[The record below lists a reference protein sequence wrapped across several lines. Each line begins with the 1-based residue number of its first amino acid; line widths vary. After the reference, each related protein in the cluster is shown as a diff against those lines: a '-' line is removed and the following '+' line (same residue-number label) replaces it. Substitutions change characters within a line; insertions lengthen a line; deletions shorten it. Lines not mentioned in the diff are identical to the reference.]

1 MALTPDELIDIAPE
15 AIALVQ
21 AISASLK
28 KDADGKVRV
37 TKEEAREIRTKVLKL
52 AVEVTQHAID

>member
-1 MALTPDELIDIAPE
+1 MALSPDELIDIAPE

-21 AISASLK
+21 AISAALK

-37 TKEEAREIRTKVLKL
+37 TKDEAREIRTKVLKL
-52 AVEVTQHAID
+52 AVEVTQHVID

>member
-21 AISASLK
+21 AISAALK

-37 TKEEAREIRTKVLKL
+37 TKDEAREIRTKVLKL
-52 AVEVTQHAID
+52 AVEVTQHALD

>member
-21 AISASLK
+21 AISAALK

-37 TKEEAREIRTKVLKL
+37 TKDEAREIRTKVLKL

>member
-1 MALTPDELIDIAPE
+1 MALTPDELIDITPE

-21 AISASLK
+21 AISAALK

-37 TKEEAREIRTKVLKL
+37 TKEEAREIRSKVLKL
-52 AVEVTQHAID
+52 AVEVTQHALD

>member
-1 MALTPDELIDIAPE
+1 MALSPDELIDIAPE
-15 AIALVQ
+15 AISLVQ
-21 AISASLK
+21 AISAALK
-28 KDADGKVRV
+28 KDTDGKVRV

>member
-21 AISASLK
+21 AISAALK

>member
-1 MALTPDELIDIAPE
+1 MALSPDELIDIAPE

-21 AISASLK
+21 AISAALK

>member
-1 MALTPDELIDIAPE
+1 MALSPDELIDIAPE

-21 AISASLK
+21 AISAALK
-28 KDADGKVRV
+28 KDADGKVLV

>member
-21 AISASLK
+21 AISAALK

-52 AVEVTQHAID
+52 AVEVTQHALD

>member
-21 AISASLK
+21 AISAALK

-37 TKEEAREIRTKVLKL
+37 TKDEAREIRTKVLKL
-52 AVEVTQHAID
+52 TVEVTQHAID